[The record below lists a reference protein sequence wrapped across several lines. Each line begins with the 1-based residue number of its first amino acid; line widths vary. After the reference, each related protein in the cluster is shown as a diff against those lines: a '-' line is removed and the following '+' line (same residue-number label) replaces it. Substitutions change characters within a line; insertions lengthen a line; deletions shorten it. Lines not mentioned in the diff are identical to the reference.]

1 MISGEGRPA
10 VSPRRPGRDYA
21 LLFGN
26 NLIFFTAIN
35 LVSAVTILPVFVSH
49 LTDSTVLVGMVPAM
63 VQLSFS
69 VPQILGPSLFAAT
82 RIKKWRLAAS
92 NIVGASAFA
101 LFGLSVIRFG
111 DSRPSLIL
119 AMFFL
124 ALIMLNGS
132 AGIGATGWVDIV
144 GKIIDKEIR
153 GRFFG
158 ASHAAGG
165 IVGAIGIGIAAQVL
179 GNDAFPDGY
188 GILITIAGL
197 MIVGGGVLFLFL
209 REPASPESDTRN
221 RRFWASMRGIPGAV
235 AGDRQFLHY
244 AGARVAVAWAV
255 AASAFITV
263 FGSREF
269 GASDADIARLTTVF
283 LLSQVAGSL
292 GGGMV
297 GDRFGVRSLL
307 VAGSLAS
314 LGAVVVA
321 ALATDLILVY
331 VAIAIAGLV
340 SMLIVA
346 DITMVLDTAP
356 ESRRPAY
363 MAALNLILG
372 PLSLPA
378 PLILGLLVDVAGFRM
393 MFTIAIALALIGL
406 AAALSFAL
414 RPPRTVEAGP

>member
-10 VSPRRPGRDYA
+10 ASPRRPGRDYA

-49 LTDSTVLVGMVPAM
+49 LTNSTVLVGMVPAM

-69 VPQILGPSLFAAT
+69 LPQILGPSLFASS

-92 NIVGASAFA
+92 NVVGASAFA
-101 LFGLSVIRFG
+101 LFGLSVIKLA

-124 ALIMLNGS
+124 ALIMLHGS

-144 GKIIDKEIR
+144 GKMIDKGIR

-165 IVGAIGIGIAAQVL
+165 IAGAIGIGIAAQVL

-197 MIVGGGVLFLFL
+197 MVMAGGALFLFL
-209 REPASPESDTRN
+209 REPVSPEPEADT
-221 RRFWASMRGIPGAV
+221 RRFWASMRGIPGDV
-235 AGDRQFLHY
+235 AGDRQFLSLRRR
-244 AGARVAVAWAV
+244 ARRRRLGRRGLGVHHRFRLQGIW
-255 AASAFITV
+255 
-263 FGSREF
+263 RERRRHRP
-269 GASDADIARLTTVF
+269 ADHCIPCKPGGRF
-283 LLSQVAGSL
+283 S
-292 GGGMV
+292 GGGVV

-321 ALATDLILVY
+321 ALATDLTLIY
-331 VAIAIAGLV
+331 AAIAIAGLV

-346 DITMVLDTAP
+346 DITMVLDMAP

-406 AAALSFAL
+406 AAVLSFAL
-414 RPPRTVEAGP
+414 RLARTVRAAP